1 MFQEEVLEIG
11 ANCILRLE
19 DRFFLVVEVEADV
32 PGVELEIFT
41 IARIDKKTAKRLL
54 CAGIEL
60 CEITNKVP
68 KPTKGREV
76 EFICIFIDRDM
87 AFALFDVEEG
97 GEDQAVFVRI
107 SLEEA
112 KCAIKKGAR
121 HCTVVD
127 AREHC

>member
-1 MFQEEVLEIG
+1 MNQQEVLEIG
-11 ANCILRLE
+11 ANCILRLK
-19 DRFFLVVEVEADV
+19 DRFFLVFEVEADV

-41 IARIDKKTAKRLL
+41 IARIDKETARRLFD
-54 CAGIEL
+54 AGIEC

-68 KPTKGREV
+68 RPTPDREV

-97 GEDQAVFVRI
+97 GEDHAVFVKI

-112 KCAIKKGAR
+112 KCAIRKGAR
-121 HCTVVD
+121 HCNVVD

>member
-1 MFQEEVLEIG
+1 MYQEEVLEIG
-11 ANCILRLE
+11 ANCILRLKN
-19 DRFFLVVEVEADV
+19 RFFLVVEIEADV

-41 IARIDKKTAKRLL
+41 IARIDKETARRLFD
-54 CAGIEL
+54 AGIEM
-60 CEITNKVP
+60 CEVTNKVP
-68 KPTKGREV
+68 KPNKGREV
-76 EFICIFIDRDM
+76 EFICIFIDRDK

-97 GEDQAVFVRI
+97 GEDEAVFVRI

-112 KCAIKKGAR
+112 KCAIRKGAR